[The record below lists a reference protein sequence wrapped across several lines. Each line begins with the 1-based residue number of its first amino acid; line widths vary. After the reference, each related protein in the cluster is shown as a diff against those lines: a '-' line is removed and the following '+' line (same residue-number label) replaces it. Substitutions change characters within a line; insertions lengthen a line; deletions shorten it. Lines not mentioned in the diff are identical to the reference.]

1 MTPKPVIVL
10 VTTHAA
16 YGAMLERHAENFAT
30 MAVYSSF
37 DEFERNA
44 LRISPKALIIDEER
58 VSVAMKDMKKFR
70 RHPTFKKLPIILL
83 CAKATPEH
91 VTEFHEAGYDDIIL
105 TTHHTPRAIM
115 ARIHNLFL

>member
-1 MTPKPVIVL
+1 MTPKPVIAL

-30 MAVYSSF
+30 MVVYSSF

-44 LRISPKALIIDEER
+44 LRIAPKVLIVDEER
-58 VSVAMKDMKKFR
+58 VSAVTKEMKKFR
-70 RHPTFKKLPIILL
+70 KHPAFKKLPIILL
-83 CAKATPEH
+83 CPRATPEH

>member
-1 MTPKPVIVL
+1 MTQKPVIAL
-10 VTTHAA
+10 VTTHPAYAA
-16 YGAMLERHAENFAT
+16 LLERHAEGFAT

-44 LRISPKALIIDEER
+44 LRVAPTVLMIDEER
-58 VSVAMKDMKKFR
+58 VSAVTKEMKKFR
-70 RHPTFKKLPIILL
+70 KHPAFKKLPIILL
-83 CAKATPEH
+83 CSKATPEH
-91 VTEFHEAGYDDIIL
+91 VAEFHAVGYDDILL